1 MKKILSILGTI
12 NLIGTITTNLVACN
26 TAQEYTK
33 EELAELKKENQIN
46 TTYENIKNNL
56 EWIAP
61 QEKPF
66 NSQGDY
72 KYYIIVWRGA
82 KNDNWTIKKYK
93 NIGYTNNNKI
103 NGIIRYTKI
112 DKSYS
117 GAFLYRNEFDLA
129 ANKTR
134 EHAAWIEDD
143 GTFFK
148 SVYCWNGEEQKLPDL
163 DIDKNGNVKVNNE

>member
-1 MKKILSILGTI
+1 MKKILSLLGTI
-12 NLIGTITTNLVACN
+12 TLIGTNTTSLVSCN
-26 TAQEYTK
+26 TPQEYTS
-33 EELAELKKENQIN
+33 EELAKLKEEK
-46 TTYENIKNNL
+46 NIKIKISDDKYGIL

-66 NSQGDY
+66 NSGGDY
-72 KYYIIVWRGA
+72 KYYIIIWRGA

-93 NIGYTNNNKI
+93 NIGYSNNNTI
-103 NGIIRYTKI
+103 NGIISHTKI

-117 GAFLYRNEFDLA
+117 GAYLYRNEFDLA

-134 EHAAWIEDD
+134 EHATWIEDN

-148 SVYCWNGEEQKLPDL
+148 SVYRWNGEEQKLPNL
-163 DIDKNGNVKVNNE
+163 DIDENGNIKVK